1 MLSVDTNILVR
12 YAVKDELRQ
21 TELATRILAENHC
34 FILCSVVLE
43 TGWVLENAYACSPAQ
58 VFERLTHI
66 FSLPTVAVETYP
78 AVISALDR
86 YASGMDFADALHL
99 SLSEYQNKEGL
110 LTFDKK
116 FANAANRL
124 NVQHSVK
131 LVR

>member
-1 MLSVDTNILVR
+1 MVSVDTNILVR
-12 YAVKDELRQ
+12 YAVKDDPRQ
-21 TELATRILAENHC
+21 TELATAILAENHC

-43 TGWVLENAYACSPAQ
+43 TAWVLETAYAYSPAQ
-58 VFERLTHI
+58 VFERLAHI
-66 FSLPTVAVETYP
+66 FSLPTIAVEAYP

-86 YASGMDFADALHL
+86 YAAGLDFADALHL
-99 SLSEYQNKEGL
+99 SLSEYQNKDGL

-116 FANAANRL
+116 FANAAGRL